1 MFAIRKR
8 TIDFLRA
15 RFACR
20 QALVSDAGG
29 SVATE
34 YGLIAALIVVAL
46 IVAFTQL
53 RAGLLGLPF
62 ASLITAFTEA
72 LSS

>member
-1 MFAIRKR
+1 MFAIRQR
-8 TIDFLRA
+8 TNGFLRA
-15 RFACR
+15 RPACR
-20 QALVSDAGG
+20 QALGSDSGG
-29 SVATE
+29 SIAIE

-62 ASLITAFTEA
+62 PALITAFNEA

>member
-1 MFAIRKR
+1 
-8 TIDFLRA
+8 
-15 RFACR
+15 
-20 QALVSDAGG
+20 LVSDAGG